1 MPQYFTLPE
10 AQRLLPEVERFMR
23 DALFHRSEAMKAH
36 EELEQTSERIRMA
49 GGARVDPARLLA
61 ARARRDTST
70 AALKEALEGIERT
83 GAVIKDLDIGLVD
96 FMSRFQDRDVCL
108 CWKFGERGIEYW
120 HGAEEGFRGRK
131 AIDREFIDGHSGG
144 HSAGDRPAGH
154 VQ

>member
-1 MPQYFTLPE
+1 VPQYFTLVE

-36 EELEQTSERIRMA
+36 EELEQASERIRMA
-49 GGARVDPARLLA
+49 GGTRVHPARLLA

-131 AIDREFIDGHSGG
+131 AIDSEFMKGHSGG
-144 HSAGDRPAGH
+144 HSAGDSPAGR